1 MRKSYTASTFK
12 LIAALALVFLQAC
25 STLVATPQ
33 TSSNEDDLSS
43 SAALAAW
50 ARVLSTY
57 VNPQG
62 QVDFAGLAKT
72 PQDLH
77 AYVRYVAR
85 IPADLITNPQDRLA
99 HHINAYNALS
109 MFNVIDLGIP
119 MSNASLVQRYKFFI
133 SRKHTIGEK
142 QISLYAYENEVIRK
156 LGEPRI
162 HWALNCSSVSCPVL
176 PREPF
181 EGARLEQQLER
192 ESRLFF
198 ADPRNMRIDTA
209 AKTVYLSEI
218 FSFFPDDFTPAQA
231 ASAAPHLIAY
241 ANRYAP
247 VAADPTW
254 QLKFVPYDW
263 TIANWHR

>member
-1 MRKSYTASTFK
+1 MYKTYAAGVCK
-12 LIAALALVFLQAC
+12 LMVAFTIVLLQAC

-33 TSSNEDDLSS
+33 TTASDDDVSMP
-43 SAALAAW
+43 AAQAAW
-50 ARVLSTY
+50 ARVLATH
-57 VNPQG
+57 VNAQG
-62 QVDFAGLAKT
+62 QVDYATLARA

-77 AYVRYVAR
+77 TYVRYVAR
-85 IPADLITNPQDRLA
+85 IKAADIANAQDRLA

-119 MSNASLVQRYKFFI
+119 QSNTSLVQRYRFFI
-133 SRKHTIGEK
+133 SRKHTIGG
-142 QISLYAYENEVIRK
+142 QQLSLYAYENEVIRK
-156 LGEPRI
+156 LGESRI

-181 EGARLEQQLER
+181 EGAQLEQQLER

-198 ADPRNMRIDTA
+198 ADPRNMRRDTA
-209 AKTVYLSEI
+209 TQTVYLSEI
-218 FSFFPDDFTPAQA
+218 FSFFPEDFAPVQA
-231 ASAAPHLIAY
+231 TSTAPHLIAY

-254 QLKFVPYDW
+254 PVKFVPYDW
-263 TIANWHR
+263 TIANWRR

>member
-1 MRKSYTASTFK
+1 MHHSYATTAYK
-12 LIAALALVFLQAC
+12 LIATLALVLLQAC

-33 TSSNEDDLSS
+33 TRASDEDLSMP
-43 SAALAAW
+43 AAQAAW
-50 ARVLSTY
+50 ARVLVTH
-57 VNPQG
+57 VNAQG
-62 QVDFAGLAKT
+62 QVDFVGLARA

-77 AYVRYVAR
+77 AYVRYVAHVKTEDM
-85 IPADLITNPQDRLA
+85 ANAQDRLA

-119 MSNASLVQRYKFFI
+119 ASNAGLLQRYKFFI
-133 SRKHTIGEK
+133 SRKHTIGEQ

-181 EGARLEQQLER
+181 EGARLEEQLER
-192 ESRLFF
+192 EARLFF
-198 ADPRNMRIDTA
+198 ADSRNMRIDA
-209 AKTVYLSEI
+209 AAQTVYLTEI
-218 FSFFPDDFTPAQA
+218 FSFFPEDFAPSKA
-231 ASAAPHLIAY
+231 ANIAPHLIAH

-247 VAADPTW
+247 VAADLSW

-263 TIANWHR
+263 TIANWPR